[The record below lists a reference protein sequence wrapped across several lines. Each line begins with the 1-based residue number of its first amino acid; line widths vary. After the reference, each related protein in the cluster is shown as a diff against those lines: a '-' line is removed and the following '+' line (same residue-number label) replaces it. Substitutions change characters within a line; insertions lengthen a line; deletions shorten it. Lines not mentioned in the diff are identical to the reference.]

1 MPQARAGDGRDRSG
15 KSLINGEIGI
25 MQLPWID
32 YLKIKRSGLFDDHY
46 YLKTYHDC
54 RRSDVDP
61 ILHYLKFGYK
71 EGRNP
76 SAQFDNNYYL
86 ESNPDVRA
94 LQINPLIHY
103 IRFGKKEGRLIRP
116 QSLTDRSPSSQPSLS
131 NMDYESVSLGQR
143 DGKGQTV
150 SVLTEKLPEY
160 KIAEQQTHRYVH
172 SKDLIYGIDTQ
183 IPKSLMVG
191 KGAYLLIKGWCFSPG
206 KKIQDIYLK
215 CSNEKYKVDN
225 YSIYRDDVLTSY
237 VNTFDDAEAIL
248 HSGFWGLISFD
259 VIETEQTNIIE
270 LIVKIEPGEEI
281 SNTIGEILLIP
292 ASKEATTQNVEL
304 DQTQPRVAICLATY
318 NPPME
323 LFKIQ
328 IRSIINQTFQN
339 WICIINDDH
348 SRADIYDQVCSVIG
362 NDRRFFIFRNEDRLG
377 HYHNFESALQKV
389 PVNIDFIAFSDQ
401 DDDWYP
407 DKLAKSLSAFKTDED
422 MLVYCDMR
430 VLSSS
435 GEKISD
441 TYWFN
446 RENNFT
452 SLQTLLYAN
461 TVTGAASLFR
471 SSLIEDILPFPAK
484 IGDVYHDHWVA
495 CVAFSRGNIKY
506 IDEPLYVYKQH
517 GSNAYGIQSKIEP
530 YTLFPEFRQYIK
542 QYNNLPVLKHE
553 VKVTLDN
560 LEASYNSYLLELIVL
575 TKTLLLRVKS
585 IPKDKEKVIRQ
596 LSSSERSIRGLL
608 VHSTRYLAHKGPSL
622 GYELFAFR
630 SYVGHHLRNK
640 IFMFFRH
647 TRIRQIRKIAS
658 VQMAHSTITPTTN
671 EKKMVND
678 MGNEDGMV
686 RLLKQMISPLSLD
699 VSDDEPKRVNI
710 LMATV
715 DFNYIFGGYLAMFNL
730 AKKIGQYGNKARII
744 IVEPCDYKPNE
755 WRKKILAYP
764 GLEDLFDFVE
774 TSYHF
779 DRNFPLK
786 VNPDDIFIATSCW
799 TAHISSRTAS
809 ELNGKKIIFFAQ
821 EYEPIFF
828 PMSSMHAFSHQSYFL
843 PQFTIF
849 STELLRQYFRIHKI
863 GVYKNDPS
871 EGDAN
876 SIVINNAIHPFEI
889 SIKDISE
896 RRRKK
901 FLFYARPE
909 AHAARNLYELGLL
922 GLENAIQQGVFS
934 EEWEYYGIGT
944 IGNNRILPLGNG
956 CQITLLPKVSL
967 KEYLELIPTFDL
979 GMSLMLS
986 PHPSLVPL
994 EMAAAG
1000 IPTVTNIYENKTEAE
1015 LKNISK
1021 NLIGIE
1027 PTIAGITR
1035 GLQEGVNKV
1044 YNYTERIEGARIN
1057 WPTDWSQVFDEN
1069 FKSTLYNMMRNC

>member
-1 MPQARAGDGRDRSG
+1 
-15 KSLINGEIGI
+15 
-25 MQLPWID
+25 
-32 YLKIKRSGLFDDHY
+32 
-46 YLKTYHDC
+46 
-54 RRSDVDP
+54 
-61 ILHYLKFGYK
+61 
-71 EGRNP
+71 
-76 SAQFDNNYYL
+76 
-86 ESNPDVRA
+86 
-94 LQINPLIHY
+94 
-103 IRFGKKEGRLIRP
+103 
-116 QSLTDRSPSSQPSLS
+116 
-131 NMDYESVSLGQR
+131 
-143 DGKGQTV
+143 
-150 SVLTEKLPEY
+150 
-160 KIAEQQTHRYVH
+160 
-172 SKDLIYGIDTQ
+172 
-183 IPKSLMVG
+183 
-191 KGAYLLIKGWCFSPG
+191 
-206 KKIQDIYLK
+206 
-215 CSNEKYKVDN
+215 
-225 YSIYRDDVLTSY
+225 
-237 VNTFDDAEAIL
+237 
-248 HSGFWGLISFD
+248 
-259 VIETEQTNIIE
+259 
-270 LIVKIEPGEEI
+270 
-281 SNTIGEILLIP
+281 
-292 ASKEATTQNVEL
+292 
-304 DQTQPRVAICLATY
+304 
-318 NPPME
+318 
-323 LFKIQ
+323 
-328 IRSIINQTFQN
+328 
-339 WICIINDDH
+339 
-348 SRADIYDQVCSVIG
+348 
-362 NDRRFFIFRNEDRLG
+362 
-377 HYHNFESALQKV
+377 
-389 PVNIDFIAFSDQ
+389 
-401 DDDWYP
+401 
-407 DKLAKSLSAFKTDED
+407 
-422 MLVYCDMR
+422 
-430 VLSSS
+430 
-435 GEKISD
+435 
-441 TYWFN
+441 
-446 RENNFT
+446 
-452 SLQTLLYAN
+452 
-461 TVTGAASLFR
+461 
-471 SSLIEDILPFPAK
+471 
-484 IGDVYHDHWVA
+484 
-495 CVAFSRGNIKY
+495 
-506 IDEPLYVYKQH
+506 
-517 GSNAYGIQSKIEP
+517 
-530 YTLFPEFRQYIK
+530 
-542 QYNNLPVLKHE
+542 
-553 VKVTLDN
+553 
-560 LEASYNSYLLELIVL
+560 
-575 TKTLLLRVKS
+575 
-585 IPKDKEKVIRQ
+585 
-596 LSSSERSIRGLL
+596 
-608 VHSTRYLAHKGPSL
+608 
-622 GYELFAFR
+622 
-630 SYVGHHLRNK
+630 
-640 IFMFFRH
+640 MFFRH